1 MDASERD
8 AVRRELAG
16 ALLVRPPPAN
26 YAFASPPRE
35 RPRPSQTQPSANK
48 CAHCDGRHAGM
59 CDSVSDRDLDR
70 LSAAAIVMTVA
81 RGRRFIEEGDA
92 AAHFYTIT
100 DGTARLFK
108 TLPDARQQITS
119 FAGRGDFLGLAFG
132 PVYSCSAEAVDEVR
146 LCRFSRA
153 RLHELTADFP
163 TLERRLLSI
172 VSNELVLA
180 QEQMLLL
187 GRKLARERLAS
198 FLILRARKT
207 GGGRAP
213 ANGPIP
219 VSLPMRRADIADYLG
234 VTIETISRSFTAFK
248 HEGLIAIGSAHQV
261 VILDLARLDACA
273 SAG

>member
-119 FAGRGDFLGLAFG
+119 FAGPATSSGWPSGQ
-132 PVYSCSAEAVDEVR
+132 
-146 LCRFSRA
+146 
-153 RLHELTADFP
+153 
-163 TLERRLLSI
+163 SI
-172 VSNELVLA
+172 PA
-180 QEQMLLL
+180 APRQWTKC
-187 GRKLARERLAS
+187 GCAAS
-198 FLILRARKT
+198 P
-207 GGGRAP
+207 GRACM
-213 ANGPIP
+213 
-219 VSLPMRRADIADYLG
+219 S
-234 VTIETISRSFTAFK
+234 
-248 HEGLIAIGSAHQV
+248 
-261 VILDLARLDACA
+261 
-273 SAG
+273 